1 MRKLE
6 LTNWEYDDYRAI
18 TGRDDTAKTR
28 TRWLEIIALIND
40 KHYES
45 IDNEI
50 RETITWID
58 SEILKEEK

>member
-1 MRKLE
+1 MRKLK

-18 TGRDDTAKTR
+18 SGRDDTAKTR

-40 KHYES
+40 KYYES